1 MSTFLLCSGSID
13 RGAAGGQEAKESLL
27 AFEGS
32 SPANGDSDRTSPDVK
47 RMKATLVAYKAW
59 LTRSCNKIEDILKKP
74 QVDSS
79 LLKTAVKQLE
89 DLEVKC
95 REIVLEYCV
104 ALDDPDIIEREIDSV
119 QQWFDRALELKANGH
134 NAIQKC

>member
-1 MSTFLLCSGSID
+1 MEQDAS
-13 RGAAGGQEAKESLL
+13 RGQEAKESLL

-32 SPANGDSDRTSPDVK
+32 SPTNGDRDRTDPYVK

-59 LTRSCNKIEDILKKP
+59 LTRSCNKIENILKKP

-89 DLEVKC
+89 DLEVKWSKGS
-95 REIVLEYCV
+95 
-104 ALDDPDIIEREIDSV
+104 PG
-119 QQWFDRALELKANGH
+119 F
-134 NAIQKC
+134 